1 MPHATVSVETDSPR
15 RLGLGRAALIGVLPG
30 EGASPEVVEASLAVL
45 RAADE
50 KLGLG
55 LRFERG
61 GRIGTQSYADC
72 GRYLSDEVATFCSD
86 IFSRG
91 GAILAGAAGGRF
103 VYDTRKRFD
112 LYYKINP
119 IRSFPE
125 LKGSRRLVLD
135 REVDLLVVRENK
147 SGLYHGEDAVHRDEK
162 GGRVVRRTFECVESD
177 VRRLLRVAA
186 GRARSR
192 TGRLAV
198 VCKQA
203 ALGAVD
209 EVWREVAAEEAGAA
223 GVSLTCLDIDLAAY
237 RVVQEPETFDVIA
250 TANCFGDVLADLGG
264 VICGG
269 RGTTYGAS
277 FSDYGSGVFQT
288 NHGAAYDLAGTD
300 KVNPAGQILS
310 AGLLLAEHL
319 GRSDGFDLIEGAVRR
334 VWGEGWRTADLR
346 GHEGRVLGAQAFA
359 ERVVAA
365 VTETRL

>member
-1 MPHATVSVETDSPR
+1 MPPSTVTIEADVPR
-15 RLGLGRAALIGVLPG
+15 PKFPARAALIGVLPG
-30 EGASPEVVEASLAVL
+30 EGASPEAVDAALAVL

-55 LRFERG
+55 LRFEHG
-61 GRIGTQSYADC
+61 GRIGTQSFQDC
-72 GRYLSDEVATFCSD
+72 GRYLSDEVATFCGD

-91 GAILAGAAGGRF
+91 GAILAGAGGGRF

-125 LKGSRRLVLD
+125 LKGGRRLVLE

-147 SGLYHGEDAVHRDEK
+147 SGLYHGEDVVHRDEQ

-177 VRRLLRVAA
+177 VRRLLRAA
-186 GRARSR
+186 AARARSR

-209 EVWREVAAEEAGAA
+209 QVWREVAAEEAGAA
-223 GVSLTCLDIDLAAY
+223 GVNLTCLDIDLAAY
-237 RVVQEPETFDVIA
+237 RLVQEPETFDVIA

-277 FSDYGSGVFQT
+277 FSESGSGVFQT

-300 KVNPAGQILS
+300 QVNPVGQILS
-310 AGLLLAEHL
+310 GGLLLAEHL
-319 GRSDGFDLIEGAVRR
+319 GRSDGFALIEGAVRR

-346 GHEGRVLGAQAFA
+346 GHEGRVLGARAFTD
-359 ERVVAA
+359 RVVAA
-365 VTETRL
+365 VAETRP